1 MPVVERTKLSDLLGP
16 AYRHLAAGEIEAARS
31 LLEQGLQQY
40 PETGLLRLL
49 AARIVEMEGRTG
61 EAASLFYEAAAAL
74 ASAKDHGAA
83 PADALRIER
92 ILAWNAKDWQWLR
105 RAAGQLIAVEANP
118 TAQDLMMLAAAC
130 HNLDDPDGVTTAAG
144 RARAIDPRSI
154 EAATLLA
161 WAAAQGSDLETALSR
176 YRDLAELAPDNP
188 RWALETIRLMVF
200 SGQVKEAS
208 DRLDTA
214 LTHWPNDPSLRAFA
228 LICGFR
234 TPQQIEPPAEV
245 PEPINIGA
253 LREREL
259 RRVLAK
265 PPKDA
270 ELLRPVIVDDKQSD
284 VILAE
289 ALGAETAILVFTALN
304 DVLSM
309 PLPLFDRY
317 LAAFGATAIYLK
329 DFRRLSYL
337 RGVASLGEDYVATL
351 RALHSLRDRLPSK
364 RWCTIGYSAGGSA
377 AIRYGVEIGADRAVS
392 FAGETHRARG
402 PVARLERGSRLLSGR
417 LQASVSEQEM
427 DLREFLMTRRY
438 AASIEI
444 VYAQSADRDRAH
456 AEHLSGAAGVKLRP
470 VAGCDDHELLRWLA
484 LHEDLR
490 AMLARLLA
498 LGFKSSMTLRR
509 PLSDGCRPRCVA
521 ACGLD
526 LLMTQL
532 TSTRRSRGRCRSRPG
547 SGSRAHT
554 ATSRSR
560 GVAWRRRR
568 RSTVGSR
575 SCRN

>member
-1 MPVVERTKLSDLLGP
+1 MPEVERTKLSDLLEP
-16 AYRHLAAGEIEAARS
+16 AYRHLAADEIEAAQS

-40 PETGLLRLL
+40 PGAGLLRLL
-49 AARIVEMEGRTG
+49 AARIADIKGRTG
-61 EAASLFYEAAAAL
+61 EAASLFHQAAAALRAEAERFPKNPALALALAQALSKCGEADAAAAAL

-105 RAAGQLIAVEANP
+105 RAAEGVIAVEANP
-118 TAQDLMMLAAAC
+118 SAQDFMMLATAC
-130 HNLDDPDGVTTAAG
+130 RNLDDPDAVTTAAA
-144 RARAIDPRSI
+144 RAREIDPRSI
-154 EAATLLA
+154 AAATLLA
-161 WAAAQGSDLETALSR
+161 WAAAQRDDLEAAISR

-200 SGQVKEAS
+200 SGRVKEAS
-208 DRLDTA
+208 DRLDAA
-214 LTHWPNDPSLRAFA
+214 LTRWPNEPSLRAFA

-245 PEPINIGA
+245 PEPMNIGT

-265 PPKDA
+265 SPKDT
-270 ELLRPVIVDDKQSD
+270 ELLRPVMVDDKASN

-289 ALGAETAILVFTALN
+289 APGAETAILVFTALN

-309 PLPLFDRY
+309 PLPMFDRY

-337 RGVASLGEDYVATL
+337 RGIASLGEDYAATL
-351 RALHSLRDRLPSK
+351 RALRSLRDRLPAK

-377 AIRYGVEIGADRAVS
+377 AIRYGIEIGADRVVS

-402 PVARLERGSRLLSGR
+402 PVPKLERGFFLLSGR
-417 LQASVSEQEM
+417 LQAVSDQEM
-427 DLREFLMTRRY
+427 DLRRFLMARRY

-444 VYAQSADRDRAH
+444 VYAQSAPRDRVH
-456 AEHLSGAAGVKLRP
+456 AEHLSGVAGVNLHS

-490 AMLARLLA
+490 AMLAGWLA
-498 LGFKSSMTLRR
+498 LG
-509 PLSDGCRPRCVA
+509 PR
-521 ACGLD
+521 
-526 LLMTQL
+526 
-532 TSTRRSRGRCRSRPG
+532 
-547 SGSRAHT
+547 
-554 ATSRSR
+554 
-560 GVAWRRRR
+560 
-568 RSTVGSR
+568 
-575 SCRN
+575 